1 MQDRVARTK
10 TSGVAWE
17 LVRLL
22 EHVCPRNRFAVVMLS
37 PKGGYEVIPD
47 LAFHPLDRLEAEKV
61 VRAFVLAHAKEEH
74 PVTQ

>member
-1 MQDRVARTK
+1 
-10 TSGVAWE
+10 
-17 LVRLL
+17 L
-22 EHVCPRNRFAVVMLS
+22 EPVFPRNRFAVVMLS